1 MSYQGISPGQN
12 ILAGLHV
19 GFNGGGLGS
28 QSRTHRKFGGNV
40 AAAAMAWLKYV
51 SGPITSSRP
60 RLLSRCSEAWKP
72 LFHRR
77 LHPRPAG
84 IGQVMMAGAHNNSTP
99 AELVIY
105 YSGYVFGAWDTISTI
120 KHLLWGVSI
129 FEGEGGSLLESIE
142 YEYPQTSLDLANCAG
157 TAAEFLNGTK
167 GNCAELCSDPRTS
180 MLPWNMQ
187 TCYALGVAAMLVEN
201 GTLTIDYSGKYSGQE
216 ELRYGNLSNWNGT
229 KVIKDFTSCISSS
242 CTTAN
247 ISHCEEVTM
256 ALEHTEVT
264 VNNLGAIQEGMFEF
278 CSYGVEINA
287 DIAGP
292 GVMISY
298 LLQICAVIFFWVLFN
313 ILTKWTWIVVSPIM
327 FQLKRGEVERAR
339 LDPFLTDAPTE
350 KTSALI
356 KDAWE
361 RASDIQK
368 RLSQWRLY
376 QATSAILR
384 DFQDVQIFFIG
395 AIQIATLSTFRPK
408 ASASSDANSVN
419 SFGAAIMDSELV
431 QMLAVNSMIP
441 LLLMQSMIQRGDRY
455 KLRKIAHTKRRRLS
469 LTWYTFILVWILFI
483 FAIIVHA
490 RRDKL
495 IANYDILFATFQKE
509 KAVEACGGN
518 PNPMVYCNIDND
530 LETRFNAGIAMIYVA
545 VSLLTIDFVV
555 FHVPSWR
562 RWNPTQRMEDAMNP
576 TQAQVFEW
584 IRKCHWRILTKA
596 IWFCLE
602 CALLASSA
610 LYLADIITV
619 THAMSGGSNSWGA
632 KNSWGSWSFGQLIAV
647 MVWVPTLFKFIFY
660 LKW

>member
-1 MSYQGISPGQN
+1 
-12 ILAGLHV
+12 
-19 GFNGGGLGS
+19 
-28 QSRTHRKFGGNV
+28 
-40 AAAAMAWLKYV
+40 MA
-51 SGPITSSRP
+51 
-60 RLLSRCSEAWKP
+60 EA
-72 LFHRR
+72 HS
-77 LHPRPAG
+77 
-84 IGQVMMAGAHNNSTP
+84 NSTP
-99 AELVIY
+99 AELVVY
-105 YSGYVFGAWDTISTI
+105 YSGYDFGVWDTISTI
-120 KHLLWGVSI
+120 KHLFWGVSV
-129 FEGEGGSLLESIE
+129 FEVQSGNLLESIE
-142 YEYPQTSLDLANCAG
+142 YGDSQPTLNLANCAL
-157 TAAEFLNGTK
+157 TAAEFLSGEE
-167 GNCAELCSDPRTS
+167 GDCAELCSDPSTS
-180 MLPWNMQ
+180 MLPWNMR
-187 TCYALGVAAMLVEN
+187 TCYSLGVAAMLVEN
-201 GTLTIDYSGKYSGQE
+201 GTLTIDYSGEYSGQE
-216 ELRYGNLSNWNGT
+216 ELRYGNLSDWDGS
-229 KVIKDFTSCISSS
+229 KVISDFATCISSS

-247 ISHCEEVTM
+247 ISHCEEETM
-256 ALEHTEVT
+256 ILGNIAITT
-264 VNNLGAIQEGMFEF
+264 DNLGTIQDGMFEF
-278 CSYGVEINA
+278 CAYGVEINA

-298 LLQICAVIFFWVLFN
+298 LLQVCAAIFFWVLFC
-313 ILTKWTWIVVSPIM
+313 ILTKWSWIVFSPILM
-327 FQLKRGEVERAR
+327 QLKKGEVERAR

-350 KTSALI
+350 KRSDRI

-469 LTWYTFILVWILFI
+469 LTWYTFILVWVTFI

-530 LETRFNAGIAMIYVA
+530 LDTRFNAGIAMIYVA

-562 RWNPTQRMEDAMNP
+562 RWNPSQRMEDAMNP
-576 TQAQVFEW
+576 TQAQVFKW
-584 IRKCHWRILTKA
+584 VRKCHLRILTKA

-610 LYLADIITV
+610 LYLADILTV

-660 LKW
+660 LKL